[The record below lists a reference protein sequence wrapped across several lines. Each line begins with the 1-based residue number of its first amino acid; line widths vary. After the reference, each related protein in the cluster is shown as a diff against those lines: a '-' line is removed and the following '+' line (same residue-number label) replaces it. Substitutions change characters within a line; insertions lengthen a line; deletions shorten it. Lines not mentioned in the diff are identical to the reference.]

1 MIKDFYICLDNTA
14 LNYALKHFSNP
25 FTRINIMQ
33 IMKFIT
39 AVVCFS
45 LFGFAVYS
53 MNQSKASPLPALICA
68 CMLYVVDGI
77 ISHILIKKG
86 HENSPYFDPKHQ
98 WKYFAPIYAVGCLII
113 IVIYKYLL

>member
-1 MIKDFYICLDNTA
+1 MFKINTM
-14 LNYALKHFSNP
+14 S
-25 FTRINIMQ
+25 

-53 MNQSKASPLPALICA
+53 MNQSKASPLPFL
-68 CMLYVVDGI
+68 

-98 WKYFAPIYAVGCLII
+98 WKYFAPIYAVVCLII

>member
-1 MIKDFYICLDNTA
+1 MFK
-14 LNYALKHFSNP
+14 
-25 FTRINIMQ
+25 INIMQ

-53 MNQSKASPLPALICA
+53 MNQSKASPLPALICIFIPF
-68 CMLYVVDGI
+68 VVDRI
-77 ISHILIKKG
+77 ISHILVKKG
-86 HENSPYFDPKHQ
+86 HENSPYFDPKHK
-98 WKYFAPIYAVGCLII
+98 WKYCAPMYAFVCLII